1 MKLQVFN
8 SSYFFGKSHFE
19 DYLVFQ
25 PVYKYIT
32 KVANS
37 NHISAWKSKGLSE
50 ESIKPSAASN
60 NSFALALNY
69 INTKP
74 QVNFNGSCFKQ
85 DKVTYTDKAVV
96 NIYNVD
102 EINLWPFTIGKG
114 FAVRN
119 ILFGAVK
126 LTENADF
133 DKYKYSG
140 YSI

>member
-102 EINLWPFTIGKG
+102 EINL
-114 FAVRN
+114 
-119 ILFGAVK
+119 
-126 LTENADF
+126 
-133 DKYKYSG
+133 
-140 YSI
+140 